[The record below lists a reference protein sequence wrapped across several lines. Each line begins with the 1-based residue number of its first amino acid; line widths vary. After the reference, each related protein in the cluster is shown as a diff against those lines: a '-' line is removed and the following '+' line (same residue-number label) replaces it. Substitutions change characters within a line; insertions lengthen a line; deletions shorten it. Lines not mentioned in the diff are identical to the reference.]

1 MKAPSISSAP
11 SAKAPRLI
19 TQGFINH
26 HRKLLFRLM
35 AAALTAYLIFVP
47 NPWKLT
53 DLAQLSTEFAGIL
66 FIFAGILGRI
76 LATISIGGHKDKKIM
91 QTELYSISRN
101 PLYFASFLM
110 AIGVGLLSCRLDFLV
125 LALSG
130 YLAIFYPMMLNE
142 AKGLRENFKD
152 FAAYEAKVPLFIPN
166 FRLWEERKTIEINF
180 GLVKRTLLDASLAL
194 LVVPVMLLVRTF
206 I

>member
-1 MKAPSISSAP
+1 MKSPSVPSIHATKP
-11 SAKAPRLI
+11 ARLI

-35 AAALTAYLIFVP
+35 AVVLVAYLVFVP
-47 NPWKLT
+47 NPWTLP

-91 QTELYSISRN
+91 QTELYSICRN

-110 AIGVGLLSCRLDFLV
+110 AIGVGLLSGRLDFLV
-125 LALSG
+125 LVMSG

-142 AKGLRENFKD
+142 AKGLRENFEE
-152 FAAYEAKVPLFIPN
+152 FAAYEAKVPLFFPD

-180 GLVKRTLLDASLAL
+180 RLVKRTLLDASLAL
-194 LVVPVMLLVRTF
+194 LVVPVMLFVRAF
-206 I
+206 E